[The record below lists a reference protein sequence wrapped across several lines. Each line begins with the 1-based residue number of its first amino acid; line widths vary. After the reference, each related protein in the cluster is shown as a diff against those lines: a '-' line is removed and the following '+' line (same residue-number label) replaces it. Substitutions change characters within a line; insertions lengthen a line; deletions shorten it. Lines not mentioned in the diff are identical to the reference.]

1 MKFAI
6 FRCCPTNIFLKQYE
20 SSTDAILRKLGIDFF
35 DIKEFNCC
43 GYPLKNID
51 FKAYVLSSA
60 RNLALARERSAMILT
75 FCNCCYNTLKHVAHL
90 LREDAALL
98 ADVNHTLAKENLQC
112 ATDVKMLHLLE
123 ALYHEIGIDTI
134 KSKLVYTFKDLN
146 IATHYGCHLLRP
158 ADIMQFDNP
167 IAPTI
172 FDGLVELT
180 GARGVPWN
188 TKLDCCGSP
197 VWGVDDELS
206 MDLSAK
212 KLDDAAGAGADFL
225 CSACVF
231 CQLQFDRVQKLMIAR
246 RNTRKPLPSILYT
259 QLLGLGL
266 GIDEKDLGIAQN
278 ELDSTGI
285 RRYILEADHSTVS

>member
-1 MKFAI
+1 MNFAI
-6 FRCCPTNIFLKQYE
+6 FRCCPTSIFLKQYE
-20 SSTDAILRKLGIDFF
+20 SSTDAILRKLGVDFI

-60 RNLALARERSAMILT
+60 RNLALARQRNVAILT
-75 FCNCCYNTLKHVAHL
+75 FCNCCYNTIKHVLHL
-90 LREDAALL
+90 LREDASLL
-98 ADVNHTLAKENLQC
+98 GDINTTLAKEGLQC
-112 ATDVKMLHLLE
+112 TPDVTVLHLFE
-123 ALYHEIGIDTI
+123 ALHKEIGIETI
-134 KSKLVYTFKDLN
+134 KAKLVHPFKDLK
-146 IATHYGCHLLRP
+146 IATHYGCHILRP

-172 FDGLVELT
+172 FDELVEAT
-180 GARGVPWN
+180 GARSIDWN
-188 TKLDCCGSP
+188 TKLECCGSP
-197 VWGVDDELS
+197 VWGVDDDLS

-212 KLDDAAGAGADFL
+212 KLDDAARCGADFL

-246 RNTRKPLPSILYT
+246 RKDRKPLPSLLYT

-266 GIDEKDLGIAQN
+266 GLDEKELGISQN
-278 ELDSTGI
+278 EVDSTGI
-285 RRYILEADHSTVS
+285 RRFIL

>member
-1 MKFAI
+1 MNFAI
-6 FRCCPTNIFLKQYE
+6 FRCCPTSIFLKQYE
-20 SSTDAILRKLGIDFF
+20 SSTDAILRKLGIDFI

-60 RNLALARERSAMILT
+60 RNLALARQRNVAMLT
-75 FCNCCYNTLKHVAHL
+75 FCNCCYNTIKHVQHL

-98 ADVNHTLAKENLQC
+98 GDVNTTLAKEGLQC
-112 ATDVKMLHLLE
+112 TPDVKVLHLLE
-123 ALYHEIGIDTI
+123 ALHKEIGIETI
-134 KSKLVYTFKDLN
+134 QAKLVHTFKDLN

-172 FDGLVELT
+172 FDQLVEIT
-180 GARGVPWN
+180 GARSIPWD

-197 VWGVDDELS
+197 VWGVDDDLS

-212 KLDDAAGAGADFL
+212 KLDDAARAGADFL

-231 CQLQFDRVQKLMIAR
+231 CQLQFDRVQKMMIAKR
-246 RNTRKPLPSILYT
+246 GSRKPLPSILYT

-266 GIDEKDLGIAQN
+266 GLDETELGIAQN

-285 RRYILEADHSTVS
+285 RRFMV

>member
-1 MKFAI
+1 MNFAI

-20 SSTDAILRKLGIDFF
+20 SSTDAILKKLGIDFI

-60 RNLALARERSAMILT
+60 RNLALARQRNVAILT
-75 FCNCCYNTLKHVAHL
+75 FCNCCYNTIKHVQHL
-90 LREDAALL
+90 LREDATLL
-98 ADVNHTLAKENLQC
+98 GDINTTLAKEGLQC
-112 ATDVKMLHLLE
+112 TPDVKVLHLLE
-123 ALYHEIGIDTI
+123 ALHKEIGCEAI
-134 KSKLVYTFKDLN
+134 KAKRVHTFKDLK

-172 FDGLVELT
+172 FDQLVEVT
-180 GARGVPWN
+180 GARSIPWD

-212 KLDDAAGAGADFL
+212 KLDDAARAGADFL

-231 CQLQFDRVQKLMIAR
+231 CQLQFDRVQKMMIAKR
-246 RNTRKPLPSILYT
+246 SGRTPLPSILYT
-259 QLLGLGL
+259 QLLGLVL
-266 GIDEKDLGIAQN
+266 GIEEKDLGIAQN
-278 ELDSTGI
+278 ELDATGI
-285 RRYILEADHSTVS
+285 RRYVL

>member
-1 MKFAI
+1 MMNFAI
-6 FRCCPTNIFLKQYE
+6 FRCCPTSIFLKQYE
-20 SSTDAILRKLGIDFF
+20 SSTDAILKKLGIDFI

-60 RNLALARERSAMILT
+60 RNLALARQRNVAMLT
-75 FCNCCYNTLKHVAHL
+75 FCNCCYNTIKHVQHL

-98 ADVNHTLAKENLQC
+98 GDVNTTLAKEGLQC
-112 ATDVKMLHLLE
+112 TPDVKVLHLLE
-123 ALYHEIGIDTI
+123 ALHKEIGIETI
-134 KSKLVYTFKDLN
+134 KAKLVHTFKDLN

-172 FDGLVELT
+172 FDQLVEIT
-180 GARGVPWN
+180 GARSIPWD

-197 VWGVDDELS
+197 VWGVDDDLS

-212 KLDDAAGAGADFL
+212 KLDDAARAGADFL

-231 CQLQFDRVQKLMIAR
+231 CQLQFDRVQKMMIAKR
-246 RNTRKPLPSILYT
+246 GSRKPLPSILYT

-266 GIDEKDLGIAQN
+266 GLDETELGIAQN

-285 RRYILEADHSTVS
+285 RRFMV

>member
-1 MKFAI
+1 MMNFAI
-6 FRCCPTNIFLKQYE
+6 FRCCPTSIFLKQYE
-20 SSTDAILRKLGIDFF
+20 SSTDAILRKLGVDFI

-60 RNLALARERSAMILT
+60 RNLALARRRNVAILT
-75 FCNCCYNTLKHVAHL
+75 FCNCCYNTIKHVLHL

-98 ADVNHTLAKENLQC
+98 GDINKTLAGEGLQC
-112 ATDVKMLHLLE
+112 TPDVTVLHLFE
-123 ALYHEIGIDTI
+123 ALYKEIGIETI
-134 KSKLVYTFKDLN
+134 KAKLVHTFKDLK

-172 FDGLVELT
+172 FDELVEAT
-180 GARGVPWN
+180 GARSIPWN
-188 TKLDCCGSP
+188 TKLECCGSP
-197 VWGVDDELS
+197 VWGVDDDLS

-212 KLDDAAGAGADFL
+212 KLDDAALCGADFL

-231 CQLQFDRVQKLMIAR
+231 CQLQFDRVQKIMIAR
-246 RNTRKPLPSILYT
+246 RNIPKALPSLLYT

-266 GIDEKDLGIAQN
+266 GIDEKELGVAQN
-278 ELDSTGI
+278 EVDGTGI
-285 RRYILEADHSTVS
+285 RRFMV

>member
-1 MKFAI
+1 MMNFAI
-6 FRCCPTNIFLKQYE
+6 FRCCPTSIFLKQYE
-20 SSTDAILRKLGIDFF
+20 SSTDAILRKLGIDFI

-60 RNLALARERSAMILT
+60 RNLALARQRNVAMLT
-75 FCNCCYNTLKHVAHL
+75 FCNCCYNTIKHVQHL

-98 ADVNHTLAKENLQC
+98 GDVNTTLAKEGLQC
-112 ATDVKMLHLLE
+112 TPDVKVLHLLE
-123 ALYHEIGIDTI
+123 ALHKEIGIETI
-134 KSKLVYTFKDLN
+134 QAKLVHTFKDLN

-172 FDGLVELT
+172 FDQLVEIT
-180 GARGVPWN
+180 GARSIPWD

-197 VWGVDDELS
+197 VWGVDDDLS

-212 KLDDAAGAGADFL
+212 KLDDAARAGADFL

-231 CQLQFDRVQKLMIAR
+231 CQLQFDRVQKMMIAKR
-246 RNTRKPLPSILYT
+246 GSRKPLPSILYT

-266 GIDEKDLGIAQN
+266 GLDETELGIAQN

-285 RRYILEADHSTVS
+285 RRFMV